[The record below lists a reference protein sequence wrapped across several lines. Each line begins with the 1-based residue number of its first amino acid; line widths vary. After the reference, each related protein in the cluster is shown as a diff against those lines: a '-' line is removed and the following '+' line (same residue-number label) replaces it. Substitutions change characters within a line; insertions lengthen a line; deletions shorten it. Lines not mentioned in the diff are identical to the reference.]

1 MIAFIR
7 RSKIWFTISG
17 VAFVLS
23 IVAFIVFG
31 FNFGIDFTGG
41 SSLELKF
48 EQTVDVQQ
56 VTAALNASQLKL
68 GEPVVTPADSG
79 SFLVRVR
86 YLEDNERT
94 QLESELGKSLGSF
107 ETQSFTT
114 TGATLGQSM
123 RERAVRAIVYASIA
137 IVLYLAAVFR
147 NTRRD
152 SLTKYITVGSTIA
165 LATIVAESMVEDDL
179 TRWIVFLGILAIFAI
194 FLVLEIRKKSL
205 SLKYGVCAVVAL
217 IHDIVITLGVLSV
230 LGHFMGV
237 EINSLV
243 ITALLT
249 ILGFSV
255 HDTIVVFDRLR
266 ENRKFQTAHETL
278 ATVADKSLNQTLAR
292 SINTSLSTLIVLT
305 ILFFM
310 GADSIKWFVFTLIV
324 GITVGTYSSIFN
336 ATPLLVYWE
345 SRKN

>member
-17 VAFVLS
+17 VAFILS
-23 IVAFIVFG
+23 IVAFIIFG

-41 SSLELKF
+41 SSLELRF

-56 VTAALNASQLKL
+56 VTEALNASQLKL
-68 GEPVVTPADSG
+68 GESVVTPVDSG

-86 YLEDNERT
+86 YLEENERT

-107 ETQSFTT
+107 ETLSFTT

-165 LATIVAESMVEDDL
+165 LATIVAETMVEDDL

-194 FLVLEIRKKSL
+194 FLVLEIRNKSL
-205 SLKYGVCAVVAL
+205 SLKYGVCAVLAL

-230 LGHFMGV
+230 LGHFLGV
-237 EINSLV
+237 EINSLI

-278 ATVADKSLNQTLAR
+278 ATIADKSLNQTLTR

-310 GADSIKWFVFTLIV
+310 GAESIKWFVFTLIV

>member
-23 IVAFIVFG
+23 IVAFIIFG

-68 GEPVVTPADSG
+68 GESVVTPADSG

-86 YLEDNERT
+86 YLEENERT

-107 ETQSFTT
+107 ETLSFTT

-165 LATIVAESMVEDDL
+165 LATIVAETMVEDDL

-205 SLKYGVCAVVAL
+205 SLKYGVCAVIAL
-217 IHDIVITLGVLSV
+217 MHDIVITLGVLSV

-237 EINSLV
+237 EINSLI

-310 GADSIKWFVFTLIV
+310 GADSIKWFVFTLIC
-324 GITVGTYSSIFN
+324 GIFVGTYSSIFN

>member
-23 IVAFIVFG
+23 IVAFIIFG

-68 GEPVVTPADSG
+68 GESVVTPADSG

-86 YLEDNERT
+86 YLEENERT

-107 ETQSFTT
+107 ETLSFTT

-165 LATIVAESMVEDDL
+165 LATIVAETMVEDDL

-205 SLKYGVCAVVAL
+205 SLKYGVCAVIAL

-237 EINSLV
+237 EINSLI

-310 GADSIKWFVFTLIV
+310 GADSIKWFVFTLIC
-324 GITVGTYSSIFN
+324 GIFVGTYSSIFN